1 MRTLADNVQS
11 AFIQYKELAYLRDR
25 LKLSFM
31 MTLTL
36 VLLFAIFAAVW
47 AAFYTA
53 QRLSEPIHAL
63 AEGTKAVAA
72 GNYDTRLPV
81 PGADDIG
88 VLVHSFNEMTR
99 RLAET
104 RDEAQHSRDEVE
116 RQRAYLET
124 VLGRLSSGVL
134 TVSSD
139 GELRTANNTAA
150 QILGLTSESL
160 SATTLPALIESHAHL
175 EPFVDSV
182 NSHLAQER
190 GDWQEQ
196 VTVFGPNGR
205 KVIMCRGARL
215 DASGDGEADHVIV
228 FDDVTALIQGQRDA
242 AWSEV
247 ARRLA
252 HEIKNPLT
260 PIQLS
265 AERLRHKYLRSLSP
279 EESEVLDRL
288 TNTII
293 QQVETLKGMV
303 NTFSEYARSPRI
315 QQEPIQ
321 LNHIIESV
329 VDLYRSDEPRVRIE
343 TELAP
348 DIPTLHADPNRLR
361 QLLNNLV
368 SNAIEAQSDKSECY
382 VRLSTRRHEETHG
395 TSVEIRVED
404 HGNGIAPEL
413 LNLVFEPYVTSKP
426 KGTGLGLA
434 IVKKIVEEHGGSVWM
449 ENSTGGG
456 ACASVRL
463 PVTAPEH
470 APAPY
475 PRNETNIHGRVA

>member
-1 MRTLADNVQS
+1 
-11 AFIQYKELAYLRDR
+11 
-25 LKLSFM
+25 
-31 MTLTL
+31 
-36 VLLFAIFAAVW
+36 
-47 AAFYTA
+47 
-53 QRLSEPIHAL
+53 
-63 AEGTKAVAA
+63 
-72 GNYDTRLPV
+72 
-81 PGADDIG
+81 
-88 VLVHSFNEMTR
+88 
-99 RLAET
+99 
-104 RDEAQHSRDEVE
+104 
-116 RQRAYLET
+116 
-124 VLGRLSSGVL
+124 
-134 TVSSD
+134 
-139 GELRTANNTAA
+139 
-150 QILGLTSESL
+150 
-160 SATTLPALIESHAHL
+160 
-175 EPFVDSV
+175 
-182 NSHLAQER
+182 
-190 GDWQEQ
+190 
-196 VTVFGPNGR
+196 
-205 KVIMCRGARL
+205 MCRGARL